1 MNIFRKL
8 PYFAAAGLPSPLTHL
23 WFLALVMQFYLVWP
37 LLIMAIGRLVRA
49 EMGWTRRDGDNRACV
64 ERGDV
69 AAVRSRRHVARVL
82 RYGYEARGAGDGGD
96 AGDADAACRPP
107 PTHRK
112 QRDDGRGASAIILD
126 VFGWLSLL
134 ALCAG
139 FWFMNG
145 YDDTMYHGGYL
156 VAAILGAFI
165 AGAIRGVSLPR
176 VLGCAPLRYLGSRS
190 YSLYLMH
197 YPLLQFI
204 NPATRTE
211 ALPWWGWLVEA
222 AVIWTATEAFYQLV
236 EATRM
241 YEPTPRSRHARASV
255 EPSGR
260 LRPGS
265 WVMAA
270 LGIVTVAA
278 LTWAPVNWEQ
288 IAHDRMIQLRP
299 NSPSRRS
306 LSPCPNRRA
315 SKSPRTTARR
325 ATMPRRIRR
334 MTMAP
339 QPERKKRK
347 ADVSICH
354 AHCGEGARQPGCLPK
369 YHYDPE
375 YRKLQRRHHDDR
387 RFRHLRHEGCD
398 PGGSNGYINGKP
410 NRQMPQAVSVFQ
422 QETTAGHSGSVI
434 IFYGLGTNGIIRNE
448 QVVQQ
453 LIDLAGGKP
462 VYFVTIHMPY
472 PNQEKNNNS
481 MMRAAASHNG
491 NVGIIDF
498 GTSTARATA
507 NTCTT
512 TASIPT

>member
-1 MNIFRKL
+1 MREQEQKGLPDSQRQIRFDGIDGLRAVAILGVVAFHTRPSLLEGGFIGVTMFFVITGFLATRSVIRAVDSHGTFQYGRYLGRRIKRLWPATLATIALTAPFAWLFAPSLLDKVRTDALPGALFASNWVNIFRKL

-49 EMGWTRRDGDNRACV
+49 KWARTVVMVIIVLASSAAMWLLFDPDDTSRVYYGTDTRLAELAMGAMLAMLMQRAD
-64 ERGDV
+64 RT
-69 AAVRSRRHVARVL
+69 
-82 RYGYEARGAGDGGD
+82 
-96 AGDADAACRPP
+96 ADD
-107 PTHRK
+107 RK

-156 VAAILGAFI
+156 VAAILGALAL

-197 YPLLQFI
+197 YPLLQFM

-211 ALPWWGWLVEA
+211 ALPWWGWLIEA

-270 LGIVTVAA
+270 LGIVTVTA

-288 IAHDRMIQLRP
+288 IASGP

-306 LSPCPNRRA
+306 LSPCPSRRA

-334 MTMAP
+334 MTTAP
-339 QPERKKRK
+339 SGTETAQSRRLHLSRP
-347 ADVSICH
+347 
-354 AHCGEGARQPGCLPK
+354 
-369 YHYDPE
+369 
-375 YRKLQRRHHDDR
+375 LQRRCPTTWM
-387 RFRHLRHEGCD
+387 FRNTTMT
-398 PGGSNGYINGKP
+398 PI
-410 NRQMPQAVSVFQ
+410 
-422 QETTAGHSGSVI
+422 QE
-434 IFYGLGTNGIIRNE
+434 
-448 QVVQQ
+448 
-453 LIDLAGGKP
+453 
-462 VYFVTIHMPY
+462 
-472 PNQEKNNNS
+472 
-481 MMRAAASHNG
+481 AATP
-491 NVGIIDF
+491 
-498 GTSTARATA
+498 TS
-507 NTCTT
+507 
-512 TASIPT
+512 

>member
-1 MNIFRKL
+1 MREQEQKGLPDSQRQIRFDGIDGLRAVAILGVVAFHTRPSLLEGGFIGVTMFFVITGFLATRSVIRAVDSHGTFQYGRYLGRRIKRLWPATLATIALTAPFAWLFAPSLLNKVRADALPGALFASNWVNIFRKL

-49 EMGWTRRDGDNRACV
+49 KWARTVVMVIIVLASSAAMWLLFDPDDTSRVYYGTDTRLAELAMGAMLAMLMQRAD
-64 ERGDV
+64 RT
-69 AAVRSRRHVARVL
+69 
-82 RYGYEARGAGDGGD
+82 
-96 AGDADAACRPP
+96 ADD
-107 PTHRK
+107 RK

-145 YDDTMYHGGYL
+145 YDDTMYHAGTLLPPYW
-156 VAAILGAFI
+156 ALGPRRRHQRSEPA
-165 AGAIRGVSLPR
+165 R

-197 YPLLQFI
+197 YPLLQFM

-211 ALPWWGWLVEA
+211 ALPWWGWLIEA

-270 LGIVTVAA
+270 LGIVT
-278 LTWAPVNWEQ
+278 WPRSPAPVNWEQ

-299 NSPSRRS
+299 ELAEPAK
-306 LSPCPNRRA
+306 LSPCPSRRA
-315 SKSPRTTARR
+315 SKSL
-325 ATMPRRIRR
+325 
-334 MTMAP
+334 
-339 QPERKKRK
+339 
-347 ADVSICH
+347 
-354 AHCGEGARQPGCLPK
+354 G
-369 YHYDPE
+369 
-375 YRKLQRRHHDDR
+375 RRHG
-387 RFRHLRHEGCD
+387 E
-398 PGGSNGYINGKP
+398 
-410 NRQMPQAVSVFQ
+410 Q
-422 QETTAGHSGSVI
+422 QCHGESD
-434 IFYGLGTNGIIRNE
+434 E
-448 QVVQQ
+448 
-453 LIDLAGGKP
+453 
-462 VYFVTIHMPY
+462 
-472 PNQEKNNNS
+472 
-481 MMRAAASHNG
+481 
-491 NVGIIDF
+491 
-498 GTSTARATA
+498 
-507 NTCTT
+507 
-512 TASIPT
+512 